1 MNVPSNS
8 VHGENPLLGLLMHLL
23 SVSSCGGNRG
33 IFLFPPRLIRPPILS
48 DQGPTPMTSFN
59 LNYLLKALSTSAI
72 TWGCWEE
79 TVRTIAASHLI
90 LGT

>member
-8 VHGENPLLGLLMHLL
+8 VPGENALLGLLMHLL
-23 SVSSCGGNRG
+23 SVSSCGGKRG

-59 LNYLLKALSTSAI
+59 LN
-72 TWGCWEE
+72 
-79 TVRTIAASHLI
+79 
-90 LGT
+90 